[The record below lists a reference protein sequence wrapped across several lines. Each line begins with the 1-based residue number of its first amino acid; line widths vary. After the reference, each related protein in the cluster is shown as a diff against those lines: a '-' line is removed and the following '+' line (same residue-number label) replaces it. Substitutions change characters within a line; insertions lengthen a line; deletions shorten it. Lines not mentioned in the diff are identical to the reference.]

1 METNLTCVFNGKFTM
16 TKNFMQEKQAE
27 LICLRD
33 GSDALKVVTLEK
45 VGNEAFNDSNE
56 ELVFPYCVPK
66 HEGCTK
72 DQL

>member
-1 METNLTCVFNGKFTM
+1 LEPNSWVFNRK
-16 TKNFMQEKQAE
+16 FMQEAQAE

-33 GSDALKVVTLEK
+33 ESDAVKVVTLEK
-45 VGNEAFNDSNE
+45 VGTEEAFNDSKV
-56 ELVFPYCVPK
+56 ELAFPYCIPK